1 MTKSASPIS
10 LFRASA
16 AHEYRGCSST
26 IIGSF
31 LTIFGTS
38 SSNRR
43 LTTIHYLM
51 QVKDDQ
57 PNEILSAND
66 AQVKETDG
74 VKALYEWHTCP
85 QAPRRQISTSILHL
99 HLATIIPN

>member
-1 MTKSASPIS
+1 
-10 LFRASA
+10 
-16 AHEYRGCSST
+16 
-26 IIGSF
+26 
-31 LTIFGTS
+31 
-38 SSNRR
+38 
-43 LTTIHYLM
+43 M